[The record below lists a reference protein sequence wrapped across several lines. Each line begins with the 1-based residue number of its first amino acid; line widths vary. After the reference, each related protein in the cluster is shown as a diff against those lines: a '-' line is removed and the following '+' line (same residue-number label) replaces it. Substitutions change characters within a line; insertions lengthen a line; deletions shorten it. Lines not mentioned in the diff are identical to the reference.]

1 MLKFQSPLFWYKL
14 IFLTELLISE
24 GLFTFK
30 LRKRP
35 YFILRAVL
43 SLIVC
48 YTVTFFFPLFF
59 FNAYYVS
66 LMFVLL
72 FCMTVAALY
81 ICYDV
86 PMLNIIF
93 CAVASYA
100 VQHIAYELYT
110 LITTAIGVDIGNLPY
125 SENGS
130 VTFDVWNMAIYVE
143 GYAAVYGLMY
153 LLLGTKIRAEVD
165 LRIGSVSLLIISA
178 VIVLVAI
185 LMNAVLTYRIT
196 EDTDIVI
203 ICMTHGSLMISC
215 ILAVV
220 LQFFMLD
227 RKEKQSEIET
237 LQRLHEQERQHY
249 MLFKENV
256 DYINIKCHDL
266 KHQIRRIARAG
277 SVQDSVI
284 SEIENAVNI
293 YDSDVKTGNE
303 TLDIILTE
311 KRLVCVQNKIALSC
325 IVDGERLNFMTDADI
340 CALFGNA
347 LDNAIEAVRLIEQP
361 EKRSV
366 GLTVKLVRGFLSVCV
381 RNSCVGNVNVD
392 GGMPHTTKGDA
403 INHGYGLKSI
413 KAVTERY
420 NGEFSII
427 TGDNVFELNL
437 LFPAA

>member
-1 MLKFQSPLFWYKL
+1 M
-14 IFLTELLISE
+14 
-24 GLFTFK
+24 
-30 LRKRP
+30 
-35 YFILRAVL
+35 
-43 SLIVC
+43 
-48 YTVTFFFPLFF
+48 
-59 FNAYYVS
+59 
-66 LMFVLL
+66 
-72 FCMTVAALY
+72 
-81 ICYDV
+81 
-86 PMLNIIF
+86 
-93 CAVASYA
+93 
-100 VQHIAYELYT
+100 
-110 LITTAIGVDIGNLPY
+110 
-125 SENGS
+125 
-130 VTFDVWNMAIYVE
+130 
-143 GYAAVYGLMY
+143 
-153 LLLGTKIRAEVD
+153 
-165 LRIGSVSLLIISA
+165 
-178 VIVLVAI
+178 
-185 LMNAVLTYRIT
+185 
-196 EDTDIVI
+196 
-203 ICMTHGSLMISC
+203 
-215 ILAVV
+215 
-220 LQFFMLD
+220 
-227 RKEKQSEIET
+227 
-237 LQRLHEQERQHY
+237 
-249 MLFKENV
+249 
-256 DYINIKCHDL
+256 
-266 KHQIRRIARAG
+266 
-277 SVQDSVI
+277 QDSVI